1 MNLSLRGNKTCRGDK
16 TCRQCITFDTFCHLG
31 DNRYNRVNSPRV
43 YMSEGSTNFLNTADC
58 STTTTLQCYLS
69 LRAGSGESDNG
80 HRGNSRR
87 QTRAR
92 CNDKINRVGQ
102 RGVLYIELYVFS
114 LPLVGNFSG
123 SLHLGKAQQPPQEQC
138 YLFLPSKYAIFL

>member
-1 MNLSLRGNKTCRGDK
+1 MSLRGNKTCRGDK

-69 LRAGSGESDNG
+69 LRAGSGKAITATEATVAGKPERDAMTKLTGWGSG
-80 HRGNSRR
+80 RIIYR
-87 QTRAR
+87 TI
-92 CNDKINRVGQ
+92 CT
-102 RGVLYIELYVFS
+102 S

-123 SLHLGKAQQPPQEQC
+123 SLHLGKAQQPQEQC